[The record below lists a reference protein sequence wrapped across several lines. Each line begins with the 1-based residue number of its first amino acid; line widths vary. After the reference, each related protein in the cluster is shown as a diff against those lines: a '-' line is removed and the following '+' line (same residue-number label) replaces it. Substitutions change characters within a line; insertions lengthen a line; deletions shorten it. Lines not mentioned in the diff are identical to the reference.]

1 MNDEL
6 KVFGINM
13 LGTVAWFDE
22 VVMLS
27 HLSETAVDDPNQFVT
42 RKRKS
47 FNKSKYTV
55 SLVLVS

>member
-13 LGTVAWFDE
+13 LGTVAWLDE

-27 HLSETAVDDPNQFVT
+27 HLSETAVDEMIT
-42 RKRKS
+42 I
-47 FNKSKYTV
+47 
-55 SLVLVS
+55 SL